1 MFAFQVFVVQH
12 VDVCMFS
19 NGKFKNV
26 VALMSSQENCPLG
39 PGGNLRKT
47 YTLKLVKGTTKNWIA
62 LEDSYTKTGTSLA
75 STVASSKN
83 GPDEE
88 GNVINHQ
95 MCLEDKVIFRN
106 PNHCRKSMKNLVL
119 FFIKNKF

>member
-1 MFAFQVFVVQH
+1 MFAVQVFVVQH

-26 VALMSSQENCPLG
+26 VALVSSQENCPLG
-39 PGGNLRKT
+39 PGSNLRKT

-75 STVASSKN
+75 STVASSN
-83 GPDEE
+83 GPADR
-88 GNVINHQ
+88 NVYTIYVSYYV
-95 MCLEDKVIFRN
+95 KVILN
-106 PNHCRKSMKNLVL
+106 
-119 FFIKNKF
+119 IKKKEM